1 MIYTQVEYRR
11 PLFWRLGM
19 TVFAGV
25 GDVAYNL
32 NDFNLSE
39 FKYVAGLGG
48 RFAAIPEKKLNI
60 RADIG
65 VARGGQMAFYVGL
78 SEAF

>member
-11 PLFWRLGM
+11 PLFWRFGM
-19 TVFAGV
+19 TAFAGF
-25 GDVAYNL
+25 GDVANKFG
-32 NDFNLSE
+32 DFQLSE

-48 RFAAIPEKKLNI
+48 RFAAIPKDKLNL
-60 RADIG
+60 RVDLG
-65 VARGGQMAFYVGL
+65 VARGGQIGFYAGI